1 MYDASGGVSIRQ
13 KIIDEK
19 DAVLVGQELAVY
31 THGFSSFRVKDQTH
45 DFQE

>member
-31 THGFSSFRVKDQTH
+31 THVFFIVSCKGPDP
-45 DFQE
+45 